1 MTFLEEVKSLLV
13 ESQRRPIKIPDEIQK
28 EFAKDCLS
36 AVQKQFTDKRESE
49 FRIRMSNI
57 GRPLCQLQMEK
68 KYATDSTVGYADNYN
83 TKLRNLY
90 GDIIEAVVVM
100 LLRVVKVNIQ
110 GVQGKVKLKTKYF
123 DIKGTYDIII
133 DDKVYDIKSAS
144 SFSFRNKFGQGF
156 QSIANDDVFGYLP
169 QGYLYAQS
177 LKKNFGGWIVI
188 NKETG
193 EMLITE
199 PPQEDSK
206 FKREALKRANTNIKA
221 LMKDKPFERQ
231 FELKNEKFGRNETG
245 NKVLGTVCSYC
256 QYKHKC
262 WGDDI
267 QYLPQQ
273 QSKSANPTYYWYV
286 ELNNPRQVESEESQ
300 KK

>member
-100 LLRVVKVNIQ
+100 LLRVVKANIQ

-221 LMKDKPFERQ
+221 LMKDEPFERQ

>member
-90 GDIIEAVVVM
+90 GDIIEAVIVM

-221 LMKDKPFERQ
+221 LMKDEPFERQ

>member
-1 MTFLEEVKSLLV
+1 MTFLEEVNSLLV

-199 PPQEDSK
+199 PPQEDYK

-221 LMKDKPFERQ
+221 LMKDEPFERQ

>member
-199 PPQEDSK
+199 PPQEDYK

-221 LMKDKPFERQ
+221 LMKDEPFERQ

>member
-49 FRIRMSNI
+49 FRIRMANI

-199 PPQEDSK
+199 PPQEDYK

-221 LMKDKPFERQ
+221 LMKDEPFERQ

>member
-199 PPQEDSK
+199 PPQEDST

-221 LMKDKPFERQ
+221 LMKDEPFERQ

>member
-1 MTFLEEVKSLLV
+1 VTFLEEVKSLLV

-206 FKREALKRANTNIKA
+206 FKREALKRANTNMKA
-221 LMKDKPFERQ
+221 LMKDEPFERQ

>member
-144 SFSFRNKFGQGF
+144 SFSFRNKLGQGF

-199 PPQEDSK
+199 PPQEDYK

-221 LMKDKPFERQ
+221 LMKDEPFERQ

>member
-144 SFSFRNKFGQGF
+144 SFSFRYKFGQGF

-199 PPQEDSK
+199 PPQEDYK

-221 LMKDKPFERQ
+221 LMKDEPFERQ

>member
-221 LMKDKPFERQ
+221 LMKDEPFERQ

>member
-1 MTFLEEVKSLLV
+1 VTFLEEVKSLLV

>member
-177 LKKNFGGWIVI
+177 LKKNFGGWIVV

-199 PPQEDSK
+199 PPQEDYK

-221 LMKDKPFERQ
+221 LMKDEPFERQ

>member
-1 MTFLEEVKSLLV
+1 VTFLEEVKSLLV

-199 PPQEDSK
+199 PPREDSK
-206 FKREALKRANTNIKA
+206 FKREALKRANTNMKA
-221 LMKDKPFERQ
+221 LMKDEPFERQ

>member
-221 LMKDKPFERQ
+221 LMKDEPFKRQ

>member
-1 MTFLEEVKSLLV
+1 VTFLEEVKSLLV

-221 LMKDKPFERQ
+221 LMKDEPFERQ

>member
-144 SFSFRNKFGQGF
+144 SFSFRNKLPFKGF
-156 QSIANDDVFGYLP
+156 IL
-169 QGYLYAQS
+169 
-177 LKKNFGGWIVI
+177 
-188 NKETG
+188 
-193 EMLITE
+193 
-199 PPQEDSK
+199 
-206 FKREALKRANTNIKA
+206 
-221 LMKDKPFERQ
+221 
-231 FELKNEKFGRNETG
+231 
-245 NKVLGTVCSYC
+245 
-256 QYKHKC
+256 H
-262 WGDDI
+262 
-267 QYLPQQ
+267 
-273 QSKSANPTYYWYV
+273 
-286 ELNNPRQVESEESQ
+286 
-300 KK
+300 

>member
-206 FKREALKRANTNIKA
+206 FKREALKRANTNMKA
-221 LMKDKPFERQ
+221 LMKDEPFERQ

>member
-1 MTFLEEVKSLLV
+1 VTFLEEVKSLLV

-100 LLRVVKVNIQ
+100 LLRVVKANIQ

-221 LMKDKPFERQ
+221 LMKDEPFERQ

>member
-1 MTFLEEVKSLLV
+1 
-13 ESQRRPIKIPDEIQK
+13 
-28 EFAKDCLS
+28 
-36 AVQKQFTDKRESE
+36 
-49 FRIRMSNI
+49 
-57 GRPLCQLQMEK
+57 MEK

-90 GDIIEAVVVM
+90 GDIIEAVIVM

-206 FKREALKRANTNIKA
+206 FKREALKRANTNMKA
-221 LMKDKPFERQ
+221 LMKDEPFERQ

>member
-199 PPQEDSK
+199 PPQEDYK

>member
-199 PPQEDSK
+199 PPREDSK
-206 FKREALKRANTNIKA
+206 FKREALKRANTNMKA
-221 LMKDKPFERQ
+221 LMKDEPFERQ

>member
-1 MTFLEEVKSLLV
+1 VTFLEEVKSLLV

-199 PPQEDSK
+199 PPQEDYK

-221 LMKDKPFERQ
+221 LMKDEPFERQ

>member
-1 MTFLEEVKSLLV
+1 VTFLEEVKSLLV

-90 GDIIEAVVVM
+90 GDIIEAVIVM

-221 LMKDKPFERQ
+221 LMKDEPFERQ